1 MEWAEDSRET
11 GATAIAIA
19 ICSFSPPPS
28 SFQQL
33 NLSFCNQQP
42 DCFQAKQNPTP
53 LHIYIFNPKNS
64 LRRNRGS
71 RDNNT
76 TTAAAIS
83 TTVAASKSLSFFP
96 FIEFGV
102 GNNFNYLSH
111 WNSQPRKGNSI
122 NQSID
127 RCLFPGFCKL
137 RWFVYEDRLA
147 TVEKNCLWCNAI
159 SPSVLSSCLYCGVLL
174 MFGIK
179 WFSRG

>member
-53 LHIYIFNPKNS
+53 LQIYIFYPKNS

-71 RDNNT
+71 RENNT

-83 TTVAASKSLSFFP
+83 TTVAASKSLSFPP
-96 FIEFGV
+96 FIELGV
-102 GNNFNYLSH
+102 GNNFNYLLH
-111 WNSQPRKGNSI
+111 WNSQPRKRNSI
-122 NQSID
+122 NQSIAACFQD
-127 RCLFPGFCKL
+127 FASFDDLFT
-137 RWFVYEDRLA
+137 R
-147 TVEKNCLWCNAI
+147 I
-159 SPSVLSSCLYCGVLL
+159 VLL
-174 MFGIK
+174 LSKRIAFDAMPFLQVCFLTVCIVVCY
-179 WFSRG
+179 